1 MKPFFL
7 YSIARRPIGPGCR
20 IRRFKQMSV
29 TVKGV
34 LVSDEENTSEYS
46 HPPSSQSST
55 LESNPEVQRA
65 FRNIHHS
72 HKRKRGNQDGT
83 DSSSQS
89 ETDEVSEITIAS
101 QRANANLK
109 IESRV

>member
-1 MKPFFL
+1 M
-7 YSIARRPIGPGCR
+7 
-20 IRRFKQMSV
+20 
-29 TVKGV
+29 
-34 LVSDEENTSEYS
+34 SDEENTSEYS

-65 FRNIHHS
+65 FRNIHS
-72 HKRKRGNQDGT
+72 HKRKQIDDAT

-101 QRANANLK
+101 QRVNANLK
-109 IESRV
+109 LESRV